1 MTRRPFRLKGRISS
15 ASPAAIRP
23 VLEAYVPPLSV
34 VTDGDDFLVEGVMEG
49 TAAKEVNRTLLS
61 ALRRVEKRTRLR
73 AEWTSDDGTTFRF
86 FDYVLK
92 RTSER

>member
-1 MTRRPFRLKGRISS
+1 
-15 ASPAAIRP
+15 
-23 VLEAYVPPLSV
+23 
-34 VTDGDDFLVEGVMEG
+34 MEG